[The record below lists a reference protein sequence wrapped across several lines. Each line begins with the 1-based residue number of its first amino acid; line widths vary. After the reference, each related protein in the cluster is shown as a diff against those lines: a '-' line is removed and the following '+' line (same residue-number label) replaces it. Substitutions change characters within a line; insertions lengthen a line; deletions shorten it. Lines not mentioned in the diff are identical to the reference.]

1 MRRRMWNHHQ
11 RITAPRCHV
20 GRPRSSG
27 VGHFH
32 AVSGSSSIGS
42 RYIHHQHC
50 HCNANSSGAVSQWS
64 GSVQCKC
71 GFRTD
76 QSFRPCHSHCCSF
89 AQPMDARAAYLGAGC
104 VCCNGCSPFQNELMH
119 AGLGLHLLPL
129 AAVSPYLAVYLST
142 CRRLSAVPGWSVG
155 SRRGVHP
162 AQSPPRHQFFRNLRF
177 FPRPSNCLL

>member
-1 MRRRMWNHHQ
+1 MWNHHQ
-11 RITAPRCHV
+11 RITAPRCNV

-32 AVSGSSSIGS
+32 AVCGGRSIGS
-42 RYIHHQHC
+42 RYIDHQHG

-129 AAVSPYLAVYLST
+129 AAVSPYLSRYPSPTTFHTSATHIPASEQLMQQGPIIQLKHWEFS
-142 CRRLSAVPGWSVG
+142 RFQRL
-155 SRRGVHP
+155 
-162 AQSPPRHQFFRNLRF
+162 
-177 FPRPSNCLL
+177 